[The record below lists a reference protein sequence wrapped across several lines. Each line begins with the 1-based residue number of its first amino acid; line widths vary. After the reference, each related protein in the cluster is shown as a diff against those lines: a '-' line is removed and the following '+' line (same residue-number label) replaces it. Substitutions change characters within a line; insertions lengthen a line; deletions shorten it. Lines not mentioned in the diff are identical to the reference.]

1 MRRSLPRARCTFHP
15 VMETEAG
22 LLLDPAGSAPEAM
35 PVCMISSLLPAL
47 CLHRLLLVSERMATE
62 LKEKARNET
71 GGEEAAED
79 SLCSQED

>member
-1 MRRSLPRARCTFHP
+1 MRRSLPRARRTFYP
-15 VMETEAG
+15 ITETEAG

-35 PVCMISSLLPAL
+35 PVYMISSLLPAL
-47 CLHRLLLVSERMATE
+47 CLHRFLLVSERRAME

-71 GGEEAAED
+71 GGKEAAED